1 MLVVAIPVF
10 VVEAV
15 HGHFV
20 GLPAGDT
27 GHHLLATPDDAL
39 HRGAGSQLH
48 EAADNV
54 LKEGT
59 WTHGAKKSPAGGA
72 LYCSKLVQK
81 TLYLIQ
87 GLFLSCPSFNEIG
100 IIMSDEYD
108 YSLIR

>member
-1 MLVVAIPVF
+1 MLVVAITVF

-20 GLPAGDT
+20 GLPADDT

-59 WTHGAKKSPAGGA
+59 WTHGAKKSPAGVCWRGFILFKTGSKNA
-72 LYCSKLVQK
+72 LSYSGPLPELPLVQ
-81 TLYLIQ
+81 
-87 GLFLSCPSFNEIG
+87 
-100 IIMSDEYD
+100 
-108 YSLIR
+108 